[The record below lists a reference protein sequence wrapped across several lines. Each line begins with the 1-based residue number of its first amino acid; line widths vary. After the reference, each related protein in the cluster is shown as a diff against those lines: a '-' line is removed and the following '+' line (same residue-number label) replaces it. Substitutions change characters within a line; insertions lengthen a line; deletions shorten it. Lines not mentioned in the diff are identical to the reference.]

1 MPQLNPSPWFLILL
15 LSWAVLLLVF
25 KSKILTSTPHNTPT
39 LPDLAASHT
48 TPWSWP
54 WT

>member
-1 MPQLNPSPWFLILL
+1 MPQLNPSPWFFILL

-25 KSKILTSTPHNTPT
+25 KTKILTSAPHNSPM
-39 LPDLAASHT
+39 LPDLTAGQ
-48 TPWSWP
+48 TPWNWP

>member
-15 LSWAVLLLVF
+15 LSWMTLLMMF
-25 KSKILTSTPHNTPT
+25 KTKALSIAQENTPV
-39 LPDLAASHT
+39 PPT
-48 TPWSWP
+48 TTKQQTTSWTWP